1 MERTD
6 IKQTE
11 NEQTEVAA
19 HTAEADISMN
29 NGAAATEVSLGKF
42 KDVNSLLKAYENLES
57 EFTRR
62 SRRLREL
69 EGEMLRQ
76 KEEITRRGASSASE
90 EHFGEGK
97 PTTVGISESKENADN
112 DGLSVKN
119 NGKSVET
126 KPRAEGENAGAL
138 KTDEKSTGERLE
150 NKEMPENVQSAGE
163 NNPAG
168 EKTANEKIAGEDTPA
183 GEKTANEKIAGEN
196 KPAEDSRFAG
206 AGENKPAD
214 EAEEIVQAYL
224 LSVLKS
230 RPSFSPALGMA
241 VTAPP
246 RRPRSFEEAGK
257 MIKTDL
263 DK

>member
-69 EGEMLRQ
+69 EGEMLKQ

-163 NNPAG
+163 NAPAG
-168 EKTANEKIAGEDTPA
+168 EKTANEKI
-183 GEKTANEKIAGEN
+183 
-196 KPAEDSRFAG
+196 

-230 RPSFSPALGMA
+230 RPSFSPALGTA

>member
-6 IKQTE
+6 HKQTE

-19 HTAEADISMN
+19 HTAEAESS

-69 EGEMLRQ
+69 EGEVFKQ
-76 KEEITRRGASSASE
+76 KEEITRRGASSGE
-90 EHFGEGK
+90 KDFGDGK
-97 PTTVGISESKENADN
+97 PMTIGISENTGNIGENNAAYS
-112 DGLSVKN
+112 GGSAEK
-119 NGKSVET
+119 G
-126 KPRAEGENAGAL
+126 RAAEGENAARAFS
-138 KTDEKSTGERLE
+138 TDEK
-150 NKEMPENVQSAGE
+150 
-163 NNPAG
+163 
-168 EKTANEKIAGEDTPA
+168 
-183 GEKTANEKIAGEN
+183 
-196 KPAEDSRFAG
+196 F
-206 AGENKPAD
+206 AD

-224 LSVLKS
+224 LSVLRS
-230 RPSFSPALGMA
+230 RPSYSPALGKA

-246 RRPRSFEEAGK
+246 RKPRSFEEAGK

-263 DK
+263 DN

>member
-69 EGEMLRQ
+69 EGEMLKQ

-90 EHFGEGK
+90 EHFGEEK

-138 KTDEKSTGERLE
+138 KIDEKSTGEKLE
-150 NKEMPENVQSAGE
+150 NKETPENAQSAGE

-168 EKTANEKIAGEDTPA
+168 EKTANEKSE
-183 GEKTANEKIAGEN
+183 GEN

-230 RPSFSPALGMA
+230 RPSFSPALGTA

>member
-69 EGEMLRQ
+69 EGEMLKQ

-90 EHFGEGK
+90 EHFGEEK
-97 PTTVGISESKENADN
+97 PTTVGISESEENADN

-138 KTDEKSTGERLE
+138 KTDEKSTGE
-150 NKEMPENVQSAGE
+150 K
-163 NNPAG
+163 
-168 EKTANEKIAGEDTPA
+168 
-183 GEKTANEKIAGEN
+183 
-196 KPAEDSRFAG
+196 
-206 AGENKPAD
+206 KPAD
-214 EAEEIVQAYL
+214 EAEEIVQSYL

-230 RPSFSPALGMA
+230 RPSFSPALGTA

>member
-126 KPRAEGENAGAL
+126 KPRAEGENAEAL

-150 NKEMPENVQSAGE
+150 NKEMPENVQS
-163 NNPAG
+163 
-168 EKTANEKIAGEDTPA
+168 
-183 GEKTANEKIAGEN
+183 
-196 KPAEDSRFAG
+196 

-230 RPSFSPALGMA
+230 RPSFSPALGTA

>member
-90 EHFGEGK
+90 EHFGEEK

-138 KTDEKSTGERLE
+138 KTDEKSTGEKLE
-150 NKEMPENVQSAGE
+150 NKGTPENAQSAGE

-168 EKTANEKIAGEDTPA
+168 EKTANEKSE
-183 GEKTANEKIAGEN
+183 GEN

-230 RPSFSPALGMA
+230 RPSFSPALGTA

>member
-69 EGEMLRQ
+69 EGEMLKQ
-76 KEEITRRGASSASE
+76 KEEITRRGASSSIE

-168 EKTANEKIAGEDTPA
+168 EKTS
-183 GEKTANEKIAGEN
+183 NEKIAGEN

-230 RPSFSPALGMA
+230 RPSFSPALGTA

>member
-126 KPRAEGENAGAL
+126 KPRAEGENAEAL

-168 EKTANEKIAGEDTPA
+168 EKTANEKIAGE
-183 GEKTANEKIAGEN
+183 
-196 KPAEDSRFAG
+196 
-206 AGENKPAD
+206 NKPAD

-230 RPSFSPALGMA
+230 RPSFSPALGTA

-263 DK
+263 NK

>member
-19 HTAEADISMN
+19 HTAEADMSMN

-76 KEEITRRGASSASE
+76 KEEITRRGASSVSE
-90 EHFGEGK
+90 EHFGEEK
-97 PTTVGISESKENADN
+97 PTTVGISESKENAGN
-112 DGLSVKN
+112 DGLPVNS

-126 KPRAEGENAGAL
+126 KPKAAGENAGAL
-138 KTDEKSTGERLE
+138 KTDEKSTGEKLE
-150 NKEMPENVQSAGE
+150 NKETSENAQSAGGNE
-163 NNPAG
+163 PVG
-168 EKTANEKIAGEDTPA
+168 EKTANENSAE
-183 GEKTANEKIAGEN
+183 EN
-196 KPAEDSRFAG
+196 KTVEDSRFAV
-206 AGENKPAD
+206 AGENQPAD

-230 RPSFSPALGMA
+230 RPGFSPALGTA

-263 DK
+263 DN

>member
-1 MERTD
+1 MERTE

-11 NEQTEVAA
+11 NEQTEIAA
-19 HTAEADISMN
+19 HTAEADLN

-69 EGEMLRQ
+69 EGEMLKQ
-76 KEEITRRGASSASE
+76 KEEITRRGASSASDK
-90 EHFGEGK
+90 HFEGGN
-97 PTTVGISESKENADN
+97 PTTVGISENKNKADNDELSASGNEKSVGTKRAAVGENADFAF
-112 DGLSVKN
+112 
-119 NGKSVET
+119 ET
-126 KPRAEGENAGAL
+126 DK
-138 KTDEKSTGERLE
+138 KSTGDKLGEG
-150 NKEMPENVQSAGE
+150 KTPENE
-163 NNPAG
+163 TPKNETP
-168 EKTANEKIAGEDTPA
+168 ENEKFASD
-183 GEKTANEKIAGEN
+183 N
-196 KPAEDSRFAG
+196 KSASESKAATDDKSAEDEKMAG
-206 AGENKPAD
+206 DNGTAD
-214 EAEEIVQAYL
+214 NTEEIVQAFL

-230 RPSFSPALGMA
+230 RPSFSPTLGTA

-263 DK
+263 DN

>member
-90 EHFGEGK
+90 EHFGEEK

-168 EKTANEKIAGEDTPA
+168 EKTANEKIAGE
-183 GEKTANEKIAGEN
+183 
-196 KPAEDSRFAG
+196 
-206 AGENKPAD
+206 NKPAD

-230 RPSFSPALGMA
+230 RPSFSPALGTA

>member
-19 HTAEADISMN
+19 HTAEADIS
-29 NGAAATEVSLGKF
+29 
-42 KDVNSLLKAYENLES
+42 
-57 EFTRR
+57 
-62 SRRLREL
+62 RRLKEL
-69 EGEMLRQ
+69 EGEVLRN

-163 NNPAG
+163 NNPV
-168 EKTANEKIAGEDTPA
+168 

-230 RPSFSPALGMA
+230 RPSFSPALGTA

>member
-1 MERTD
+1 MERTEN
-6 IKQTE
+6 KQTE

-19 HTAEADISMN
+19 HIAEAKEN
-29 NGAAATEVSLGKF
+29 TGAAATEVSLGKF
-42 KDVNSLLKAYENLES
+42 KDVGSLLKAYENLES

-62 SRRLREL
+62 SRRLKEL
-69 EGEMLRQ
+69 EGEVLRNR
-76 KEEITRRGASSASE
+76 EEITRRGASSASE

-119 NGKSVET
+119 NGKSVEA

-163 NNPAG
+163 DN
-168 EKTANEKIAGEDTPA
+168 PA

-230 RPSFSPALGMA
+230 RPSFSPALGTA

>member
-90 EHFGEGK
+90 EHFGEEK

-163 NNPAG
+163 N
-168 EKTANEKIAGEDTPA
+168 KPA

-230 RPSFSPALGMA
+230 RPSFSPALGTA

>member
-90 EHFGEGK
+90 DHFGEGK

-112 DGLSVKN
+112 DGLSEKN

-163 NNPAG
+163 N
-168 EKTANEKIAGEDTPA
+168 
-183 GEKTANEKIAGEN
+183 
-196 KPAEDSRFAG
+196 
-206 AGENKPAD
+206 KPAD

-230 RPSFSPALGMA
+230 RPSFSPALGTA

>member
-6 IKQTE
+6 HKQTE

-19 HTAEADISMN
+19 HTAEAESS

-69 EGEMLRQ
+69 EGEVLKQ
-76 KEEITRRGASSASE
+76 KEEITRRGASSS
-90 EHFGEGK
+90 GEKGFRDGK
-97 PTTVGISESKENADN
+97 PTTVGISENTGNIGENNAAY
-112 DGLSVKN
+112 G
-119 NGKSVET
+119 GGSVE
-126 KPRAEGENAGAL
+126 KGRAAEGENAARAFSA
-138 KTDEKSTGERLE
+138 DEKSTDGKLGDVKTSDTNESEKTSEGQTLAGD
-150 NKEMPENVQSAGE
+150 KKPENVSEGA
-163 NNPAG
+163 PAD
-168 EKTANEKIAGEDTPA
+168 EKT
-183 GEKTANEKIAGEN
+183 
-196 KPAEDSRFAG
+196 
-206 AGENKPAD
+206 AD

-230 RPSFSPALGMA
+230 RPSYSPALGKA

-246 RRPRSFEEAGK
+246 RKPRSFEEAGK

-263 DK
+263 DN

>member
-1 MERTD
+1 M
-6 IKQTE
+6 
-11 NEQTEVAA
+11 
-19 HTAEADISMN
+19 
-29 NGAAATEVSLGKF
+29 
-42 KDVNSLLKAYENLES
+42 LK
-57 EFTRR
+57 
-62 SRRLREL
+62 
-69 EGEMLRQ
+69 Q

-163 NNPAG
+163 NNPV
-168 EKTANEKIAGEDTPA
+168 

-230 RPSFSPALGMA
+230 RPSFSPALGTA

>member
-1 MERTD
+1 MERTEN
-6 IKQTE
+6 KQTE

-19 HTAEADISMN
+19 HIAEAKEN
-29 NGAAATEVSLGKF
+29 TGAAATEVSLGKF

-69 EGEMLRQ
+69 EGEMLKQ

-163 NNPAG
+163 NNPVG
-168 EKTANEKIAGEDTPA
+168 ER
-183 GEKTANEKIAGEN
+183 TANEKIAGEN

-230 RPSFSPALGMA
+230 RPSFSPALGTA

>member
-69 EGEMLRQ
+69 EGEMLKQ

-168 EKTANEKIAGEDTPA
+168 EKTANEKIAGE
-183 GEKTANEKIAGEN
+183 NN
-196 KPAEDSRFAG
+196 PAEDSRVAG

-230 RPSFSPALGMA
+230 RPSFSPALGTA

>member
-69 EGEMLRQ
+69 EGEMLKQ

-90 EHFGEGK
+90 EHFGEKK

-138 KTDEKSTGERLE
+138 KTDEKSTGEKLE

-168 EKTANEKIAGEDTPA
+168 EKTANEKSE
-183 GEKTANEKIAGEN
+183 GEN

-230 RPSFSPALGMA
+230 RPSFSPALGTA

>member
-29 NGAAATEVSLGKF
+29 NGAAAMEVSLGKF

-69 EGEMLRQ
+69 EGEMLKQ

-90 EHFGEGK
+90 EHFGEEK
-97 PTTVGISESKENADN
+97 PTTVGISESEENVDN

-138 KTDEKSTGERLE
+138 KTDEKLTGEKLE
-150 NKEMPENVQSAGE
+150 NKETPENAQSAGE

-168 EKTANEKIAGEDTPA
+168 EKTANEKSE
-183 GEKTANEKIAGEN
+183 GEN

-224 LSVLKS
+224 LSILKS
-230 RPSFSPALGMA
+230 RPSFSPALGTA